1 MKRMLQI
8 MFDDQREK
16 LSILLNRGIPVLI
29 YHGIFDMIIPV
40 PTTIETIL
48 NTDWNEHILWRGTDR
63 KPYQYVTK
71 NGIQKLIGYKQ
82 SGGGLDFVAVL
93 NSGHMVPIDQPAAAL
108 QIVKDF
114 LAKSPPG
121 GKYKYITWVF
131 T

>member
-1 MKRMLQI
+1 MLQI

-16 LSILLNRGIPVLI
+16 LSRLLNRGIPVLI

-48 NTDWNEHILWRGTDR
+48 NTDWNEHILWRDADR

-82 SGGGLDFVAVL
+82 SAGGLDFVAVL

-121 GKYKYITWVF
+121 GKCK
-131 T
+131 